1 MVDRLTDKE
10 IECISTRSWL
20 DTVTEWSSQF
30 EKHISGKAA
39 KDVQLLHKIAS
50 LIVMS
55 EASTAHRLDVMNLT
69 LLRILNVLEAS
80 LATKP
85 DQAIDGNASRQAQD
99 EGGGDR

>member
-10 IECISTRSWL
+10 IASISTRSWL
-20 DTVTEWSSQF
+20 DSVAEWSDQF
-30 EKHISGKAA
+30 EKHIAGKAT
-39 KDVQLLHKIAS
+39 KDIQLLHKIAS
-50 LIVMS
+50 LIVTS

-80 LATKP
+80 LATKS
-85 DQAIDGNASRQAQD
+85 DQAINGDASRQAQD